1 MSLPL
6 LILTP
11 HSSGQLPT
19 QVMHQMLGEAVY
31 DTQAREALQRRIFLD
46 GDPYTDL
53 LFLVPGART
62 LNAPWSRFVVDLNRE
77 RPDTSDNG
85 VVKRTGFDLQ
95 ALYPDGTE
103 PDTEDRLR
111 LYWDSFDA
119 QVRAELDMAEL
130 ERAEL
135 AGVPL
140 SLLMVG
146 HSMGMYGPALG
157 PDHGQPRPAL
167 TLMLGEGERTT
178 FPQAL
183 TEPLRLAAEQAF
195 SPVLSSAEVSRVAV
209 NDPWTTDNLS
219 LRYGHA
225 RLPAFGLEINAGLY
239 LTPDGQPRG
248 ERIQAL
254 NACLQVFAAAAL
266 ELVDRP

>member
-1 MSLPL
+1 MSLSL

-11 HSSGQLPT
+11 HSSGQLPA
-19 QVMHQMLGEAVY
+19 QVIHQMLGEAVY
-31 DTQAREALQRRIFLD
+31 DTLAREALQRRIFLD

-53 LFLVPGART
+53 LFLVPGARL

-77 RPDTSDNG
+77 RLDTGANG

-103 PDTEDRLR
+103 LDTEDRLR
-111 LYWDSFDA
+111 RYWDSFDA
-119 QVRAELDMAEL
+119 QVRAEL
-130 ERAEL
+130 
-135 AGVPL
+135 AGV

-167 TLMLGEGERTT
+167 TLMLGEGERAT
-178 FPQAL
+178 FPPELA
-183 TEPLRLAAEQAF
+183 EPLRLAAEQAF
-195 SPVLSSAEVSRVAV
+195 AAVLGSAEVSRVAV
-209 NDPWTTDNLS
+209 NDPWTSDDLS

-239 LTPDGQPRG
+239 LTEEGRPRDD
-248 ERIQAL
+248 RIQAL
-254 NACLQVFAAAAL
+254 NACLRVFAAAAL
-266 ELVDRP
+266 ELVDRT

>member
-11 HSSGQLPT
+11 HSSGQLPA

-53 LFLVPGART
+53 LFLVPGAHT

-77 RPDTSDNG
+77 RGDASDNG
-85 VVKRTGFDLQ
+85 VIKRTGFDLQ

-103 PDTEDRLR
+103 PDTEARLR
-111 LYWDSFDA
+111 RYWDSFDA
-119 QVRAELDMAEL
+119 QVRAELDT
-130 ERAEL
+130 AEL

-157 PDHGQPRPAL
+157 PDYGQPRPAL
-167 TLMLGEGERTT
+167 TLMLGARERAT

-183 TEPLRLAAEQAF
+183 AEPLRLAAEQAF
-195 SPVLSSAEVSRVAV
+195 APVLGSAEVSRVAV
-209 NDPWTTDNLS
+209 NDPWTSDDLS

-239 LTPDGQPRG
+239 LTEEGEPRAD
-248 ERIQAL
+248 RVRAL
-254 NACLQVFAAAAL
+254 NACLRVFAAAAL
-266 ELVDRP
+266 ELVSRDRG

>member
-1 MSLPL
+1 MSL

-11 HSSGQLPT
+11 HSSGQLPA

-31 DTQAREALQRRIFLD
+31 DTKVREALGRRIFLD

-53 LFLVPGART
+53 LFLVPGTRI

-77 RPDTSDNG
+77 RLDMGANG

-95 ALYPDGTE
+95 SLYPDGAQL
-103 PDTEDRLR
+103 DTQDRLHR
-111 LYWDSFDA
+111 YWDSFDA
-119 QVRAELDMAEL
+119 QVRAEL
-130 ERAEL
+130 
-135 AGVPL
+135 AGV

-157 PDHGQPRPAL
+157 PDPGQPRPAL

-178 FPQAL
+178 FPPDLA
-183 TEPLRLAAEQAF
+183 EPLKLAAEQAF
-195 SPVLSSAEVSRVAV
+195 AAVLRGAEVSRVAI
-209 NDPWTTDNLS
+209 NDPWTTDDLS

-225 RLPAFGLEINAGLY
+225 QLPAFGLEINAGLY
-239 LTPDGQPRG
+239 LTPNGEPRE
-248 ERIQAL
+248 ERIRAL
-254 NACLQVFAAAAL
+254 NACLRVFAAAAL
-266 ELVDRP
+266 ELVGRP

>member
-1 MSLPL
+1 MPLPL

-11 HSSGQLPT
+11 HSSGQLPAP
-19 QVMHQMLGEAVY
+19 VMHQMLGEAVY

-53 LFLVPGART
+53 LFRVPGART

-77 RPDTSDNG
+77 RGDASDNG
-85 VVKRTGFDLQ
+85 VVKRAGFDLN
-95 ALYPDGTE
+95 ALYPAGTE
-103 PDTEDRLR
+103 PDVEDRLR
-111 LYWDSFDA
+111 RYWDSFDA
-119 QVRAELDMAEL
+119 QVRAELK
-130 ERAEL
+130 
-135 AGVPL
+135 GV

-167 TLMLGEGERTT
+167 TLMLGAGKRVT
-178 FPQAL
+178 FPPGLA
-183 TEPLRLAAEQAF
+183 ESLRLAAEQAF
-195 SPVLSSAEVSRVAV
+195 SAVLRDAEVSRVAV
-209 NDPWTTDNLS
+209 NDPWTTDDLS
-219 LRYGHA
+219 VRYGHA

-239 LTPDGQPRG
+239 LTDEGAPRDD
-248 ERIQAL
+248 RIHAL

-266 ELVDRP
+266 ELVGSG